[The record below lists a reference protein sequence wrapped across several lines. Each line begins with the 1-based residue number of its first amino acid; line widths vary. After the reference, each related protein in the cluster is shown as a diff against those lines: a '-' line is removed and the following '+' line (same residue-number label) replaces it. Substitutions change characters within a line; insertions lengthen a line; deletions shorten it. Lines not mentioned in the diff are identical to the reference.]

1 MVQATTGVP
10 ADARVTAARS
20 ALQAAIAPSPDGLVA
35 AADVHELLAM
45 QAEIAAALAARLQ
58 VVDATQT
65 WQQTGSRAQWAW
77 LARHSATEASAPMSP
92 SEARRWAKLSRGLRE
107 RPAVERLL
115 RSARIT
121 AAHASVL
128 LTQLDL
134 LDKRVIGSPLNT
146 PDWLAQQEQAF
157 CDLAELT
164 DPLVLQR
171 ELGKRL

>member
-1 MVQATTGVP
+1 M
-10 ADARVTAARS
+10 
-20 ALQAAIAPSPDGLVA
+20 
-35 AADVHELLAM
+35 HELLAM
-45 QAEIAAALAARLQ
+45 QAELAAALAARLQ
-58 VVDATQT
+58 VVDATQN

-77 LARHSATEASAPMSP
+77 LARHSATETSAPMSP
-92 SEARRWAKLSRGLRE
+92 SEARRWAKLARGLRQ
-107 RPAVERLL
+107 RPVVERLL

-128 LTQLDL
+128 LTQLDV

-146 PDWLAQQEQAF
+146 PEWLAGQEQAF

-171 ELGKRL
+171 ELGKRLRALAPEPAAEEDRDKVTER